1 MIKKI
6 TYIRLCLPLLQ
17 QAGAN
22 NENLNIIMVK
32 SNQ

>member
-1 MIKKI
+1 MIMIKKI

-22 NENLNIIMVK
+22 NVNLNMIK
-32 SNQ
+32 